1 MSEEKIN
8 TLQIN
13 MAKVEEKLDAAK
25 ETSDRI
31 ETKLDNHIS
40 KEDEQLE
47 KYRKM
52 FEWFFEKAD
61 KKYASKRV
69 ETVFW
74 AWLWTT
80 WTVLLIWAINI
91 LLSHWGV
98 TK

>member
-1 MSEEKIN
+1 
-8 TLQIN
+8 

-52 FEWFFEKAD
+52 FE
-61 KKYASKRV
+61 
-69 ETVFW
+69 
-74 AWLWTT
+74 
-80 WTVLLIWAINI
+80 
-91 LLSHWGV
+91 
-98 TK
+98 